1 MESNKNNWN
10 LGKIVFPPTTATLL
24 KKRNKKEYK
33 RFINLQYICVRE
45 ATESQCGILVKVL
58 GKTKADNITFVCGQ
72 PFCNDDEFMLFE
84 GQIISSYSFPTVA
97 ELREVLNIIR
107 SNPSLLSQFEAVSM
121 QFDPNSIFWV
131 NKTGFHLPFTK
142 KPRCYDAS
150 TNRLCKAPKDSEPCR
165 LTMAYF
171 NTKHELVEPDVIV
184 STVEEP
190 IVEEPIVEEAIVEE
204 PIVEEPI
211 VKEPIVEEPIVEEP
225 TVEESIV
232 EEPIIEE
239 PIVEEPIAEE
249 PIIEEPTVEKPTVE
263 KPTVEKPIVEKPIVE
278 KPEGKSS
285 IWRVFLII
293 FVVILLVGAF
303 LAGKYVS
310 SLNYSGNRDKNSVTK
325 SVTEETIST
334 EKNDAPSQQKD
345 TISQPKKKE
354 TVSKPEKKDTLLTQ
368 DQYEAMDIRLK
379 TGAYRIIGT
388 DKIIT
393 VKPGDNLTRIC
404 NHTLGPGMEC
414 YIEVYNN
421 IKPDAPLEPGK
432 EIKIPKVNGA
442 GRSRLS
448 TCLLHALDLPAPSFR
463 PTCPILK
470 GSSL

>member
-58 GKTKADNITFVCGQ
+58 GKTKADDITFVCGQ
-72 PFCNDDEFMLFE
+72 PFCNDDVFMLFE
-84 GQIISSYSFPTVA
+84 GQVISSYSFPTVA

-150 TNRLCKAPKDSEPCR
+150 TNRLCKAPKDSEPYR

-190 IVEEPIVEEAIVEE
+190 IVEKAIVEE

-278 KPEGKSS
+278 KPEGKSR

-334 EKNDAPSQQKD
+334 EKHDAPSQQKD

-421 IKPDAPLEPGK
+421 IKADTPLEPGK
-432 EIKIPKVNGA
+432 EIKIPKVE
-442 GRSRLS
+442 
-448 TCLLHALDLPAPSFR
+448 
-463 PTCPILK
+463 LK
-470 GSSL
+470 KKKKQAK

>member
-58 GKTKADNITFVCGQ
+58 GKTKADDITFVCGQ
-72 PFCNDDEFMLFE
+72 PFCNDDVFMLFE
-84 GQIISSYSFPTVA
+84 GQVISSYSFPTVA

-190 IVEEPIVEEAIVEE
+190 IVEEPIVEE
-204 PIVEEPI
+204 
-211 VKEPIVEEPIVEEP
+211 P
-225 TVEESIV
+225 TA
-232 EEPIIEE
+232 EE

-249 PIIEEPTVEKPTVE
+249 PIIEEPTAEEPTVE

-278 KPEGKSS
+278 KPEGKSR

-421 IKPDAPLEPGK
+421 IKPDTPLEPGK
-432 EIKIPKVNGA
+432 EIKIPKVE
-442 GRSRLS
+442 
-448 TCLLHALDLPAPSFR
+448 
-463 PTCPILK
+463 LK
-470 GSSL
+470 KKKKQAK

>member
-58 GKTKADNITFVCGQ
+58 GKTKADDITFVCGQ
-72 PFCNDDEFMLFE
+72 PFCNDDVFMLFE
-84 GQIISSYSFPTVA
+84 GQVISSYSFPTVA

-150 TNRLCKAPKDSEPCR
+150 TNRLCKAPKDSEPYR

-184 STVEEP
+184 ST
-190 IVEEPIVEEAIVEE
+190 IEEPIVEEAIVEE

-225 TVEESIV
+225 TVEEPTVEESIV

-239 PIVEEPIAEE
+239 PIVEEPIVEE
-249 PIIEEPTVEKPTVE
+249 PIVEEPIVEKPT
-263 KPTVEKPIVEKPIVE
+263 VEKPIVE

-421 IKPDAPLEPGK
+421 IKPDTPLEPGK
-432 EIKIPKVNGA
+432 EIKIPKVE
-442 GRSRLS
+442 
-448 TCLLHALDLPAPSFR
+448 
-463 PTCPILK
+463 LK
-470 GSSL
+470 KKKKQAK

>member
-1 MESNKNNWN
+1 MESNKNDWN

-58 GKTKADNITFVCGQ
+58 GKTKADDITFVCGQ

-84 GQIISSYSFPTVA
+84 GQVISSYSFPTVA

-184 STVEEP
+184 SNVEEP
-190 IVEEPIVEEAIVEE
+190 IVEEPIVEE
-204 PIVEEPI
+204 
-211 VKEPIVEEPIVEEP
+211 P
-225 TVEESIV
+225 TA
-232 EEPIIEE
+232 EE

-249 PIIEEPTVEKPTVE
+249 PIIEEPTAEEPTVE

-278 KPEGKSS
+278 KPEGKSR

-421 IKPDAPLEPGK
+421 IKPDTPLEPGK
-432 EIKIPKVNGA
+432 EIKIPKVE
-442 GRSRLS
+442 
-448 TCLLHALDLPAPSFR
+448 
-463 PTCPILK
+463 LK
-470 GSSL
+470 KKKKQAK

>member
-1 MESNKNNWN
+1 
-10 LGKIVFPPTTATLL
+10 
-24 KKRNKKEYK
+24 
-33 RFINLQYICVRE
+33 
-45 ATESQCGILVKVL
+45 
-58 GKTKADNITFVCGQ
+58 
-72 PFCNDDEFMLFE
+72 
-84 GQIISSYSFPTVA
+84 
-97 ELREVLNIIR
+97 
-107 SNPSLLSQFEAVSM
+107 M

-171 NTKHELVEPDVIV
+171 NTKHELVEPDVSVSTVEEPTVEETIV
-184 STVEEP
+184 EEPIVEEPIVEEPIVEEPIVEKPIVEEPTVEEP
-190 IVEEPIVEEAIVEE
+190 IVEEPIVEE

-211 VKEPIVEEPIVEEP
+211 IEKPIVEEPIVE
-225 TVEESIV
+225 
-232 EEPIIEE
+232 
-239 PIVEEPIAEE
+239 
-249 PIIEEPTVEKPTVE
+249 KPT
-263 KPTVEKPIVEKPIVE
+263 IEKPIVE

-310 SLNYSGNRDKNSVTK
+310 SLNYSGNRDKNSVTI
-325 SVTEETIST
+325 SVTEEAIST

-421 IKPDAPLEPGK
+421 IKPDTPLEPGK
-432 EIKIPKVNGA
+432 KIKIPKVE
-442 GRSRLS
+442 
-448 TCLLHALDLPAPSFR
+448 
-463 PTCPILK
+463 LK
-470 GSSL
+470 KKKKQAK

>member
-190 IVEEPIVEEAIVEE
+190 IVEEAIVEE

-211 VKEPIVEEPIVEEP
+211 VKEPIVKEPIVEEPIVEEP
-225 TVEESIV
+225 IVEEPIV
-232 EEPIIEE
+232 EEPIIEK

-263 KPTVEKPIVEKPIVE
+263 KPIVEKPIVEKPIVE
-278 KPEGKSS
+278 KPEGKSR

-310 SLNYSGNRDKNSVTK
+310 SLNYSENRDKNSVTK

-432 EIKIPKVNGA
+432 EIKIPKVE
-442 GRSRLS
+442 
-448 TCLLHALDLPAPSFR
+448 
-463 PTCPILK
+463 LK
-470 GSSL
+470 KKKKQAK

>member
-1 MESNKNNWN
+1 
-10 LGKIVFPPTTATLL
+10 
-24 KKRNKKEYK
+24 
-33 RFINLQYICVRE
+33 
-45 ATESQCGILVKVL
+45 
-58 GKTKADNITFVCGQ
+58 
-72 PFCNDDEFMLFE
+72 
-84 GQIISSYSFPTVA
+84 
-97 ELREVLNIIR
+97 
-107 SNPSLLSQFEAVSM
+107 
-121 QFDPNSIFWV
+121 
-131 NKTGFHLPFTK
+131 
-142 KPRCYDAS
+142 
-150 TNRLCKAPKDSEPCR
+150 
-165 LTMAYF
+165 MAYF

-184 STVEEP
+184 ST
-190 IVEEPIVEEAIVEE
+190 VEEPIVEEAIVEE

-249 PIIEEPTVEKPTVE
+249 PIIEEPTAEEPIVEEPIVEKPIVEEPIVEKPT
-263 KPTVEKPIVEKPIVE
+263 VEKPIVE

-421 IKPDAPLEPGK
+421 IKADTPLEPGK
-432 EIKIPKVNGA
+432 EIKIPKVE
-442 GRSRLS
+442 
-448 TCLLHALDLPAPSFR
+448 
-463 PTCPILK
+463 LK
-470 GSSL
+470 KKKKQAK

>member
-1 MESNKNNWN
+1 MESNKNDWN

-190 IVEEPIVEEAIVEE
+190 TVEETIVEE

-211 VKEPIVEEPIVEEP
+211 VEEPIVEEPIVEEP
-225 TVEESIV
+225 TVEEPIV
-232 EEPIIEE
+232 EE
-239 PIVEEPIAEE
+239 PIVEEPIVEE
-249 PIIEEPTVEKPTVE
+249 PIIEKPIVEEPIVEKPTIE
-263 KPTVEKPIVEKPIVE
+263 KPTIEKPIVE

-310 SLNYSGNRDKNSVTK
+310 SLNYSGNSDKNSVTI
-325 SVTEETIST
+325 SVTEEAIST

-421 IKPDAPLEPGK
+421 IKPDTPLEPGK
-432 EIKIPKVNGA
+432 EIKIPKVE
-442 GRSRLS
+442 LKKKKKQ
-448 TCLLHALDLPAPSFR
+448 AP
-463 PTCPILK
+463 
-470 GSSL
+470 

>member
-58 GKTKADNITFVCGQ
+58 GNTKADNITFVCGQ

-225 TVEESIV
+225 IV
-232 EEPIIEE
+232 EE
-239 PIVEEPIAEE
+239 PIVEEPIVEEPTAEEPIVEE
-249 PIIEEPTVEKPTVE
+249 PIIEKPIVEEPIVE

-278 KPEGKSS
+278 KPEGKSR

-421 IKPDAPLEPGK
+421 IKPDTPLEPGK
-432 EIKIPKVNGA
+432 EIKIPKVE
-442 GRSRLS
+442 
-448 TCLLHALDLPAPSFR
+448 
-463 PTCPILK
+463 LK
-470 GSSL
+470 KKKKQAK

>member
-58 GKTKADNITFVCGQ
+58 GNTKADNITFVCGQ

-211 VKEPIVEEPIVEEP
+211 VEEPIVKEPIVEEPIVEEP
-225 TVEESIV
+225 IV
-232 EEPIIEE
+232 EE
-239 PIVEEPIAEE
+239 PIVEEPIVEEPTAEEPIVEE
-249 PIIEEPTVEKPTVE
+249 PIIEKPIVEEPIVE

-278 KPEGKSS
+278 KPEGKSR

-421 IKPDAPLEPGK
+421 IKPDTPLEPGK
-432 EIKIPKVNGA
+432 EIKIPKVE
-442 GRSRLS
+442 
-448 TCLLHALDLPAPSFR
+448 
-463 PTCPILK
+463 LK
-470 GSSL
+470 KKKKQAK

>member
-58 GKTKADNITFVCGQ
+58 GKTKADDITFVCGQ
-72 PFCNDDEFMLFE
+72 PFCNDDVFMLFE
-84 GQIISSYSFPTVA
+84 GQVISSYSFPTVA

-190 IVEEPIVEEAIVEE
+190 IVEEPIVEE
-204 PIVEEPI
+204 
-211 VKEPIVEEPIVEEP
+211 P
-225 TVEESIV
+225 TA
-232 EEPIIEE
+232 EE

-249 PIIEEPTVEKPTVE
+249 PIIEEPTAEEPTVE

-278 KPEGKSS
+278 KPIVEKPIVEKPEGKSR

-421 IKPDAPLEPGK
+421 IKPDTPLEPGK
-432 EIKIPKVNGA
+432 EIKIPKVE
-442 GRSRLS
+442 
-448 TCLLHALDLPAPSFR
+448 
-463 PTCPILK
+463 LK
-470 GSSL
+470 KKKKQAK

>member
-84 GQIISSYSFPTVA
+84 GQVISSYSFPTVA

-190 IVEEPIVEEAIVEE
+190 IVEEA
-204 PIVEEPI
+204 IVEEPI
-211 VKEPIVEEPIVEEP
+211 VKEPIVEEPIA
-225 TVEESIV
+225 

-239 PIVEEPIAEE
+239 PTAEE

-263 KPTVEKPIVEKPIVE
+263 KPIVE
-278 KPEGKSS
+278 KPEGKSR

-421 IKPDAPLEPGK
+421 IKPDTPLEPGK
-432 EIKIPKVNGA
+432 EIKIPKVE
-442 GRSRLS
+442 
-448 TCLLHALDLPAPSFR
+448 
-463 PTCPILK
+463 LK
-470 GSSL
+470 KKKKQAK

>member
-72 PFCNDDEFMLFE
+72 PFCNDDVFMLFE
-84 GQIISSYSFPTVA
+84 GQVISSYSFPTVA

-150 TNRLCKAPKDSEPCR
+150 TNRLCKAPKDSEPYR

-225 TVEESIV
+225 IV
-232 EEPIIEE
+232 EE
-239 PIVEEPIAEE
+239 PIVEEPIIEKPIVEE
-249 PIIEEPTVEKPTVE
+249 PIVEEPTVEKPT
-263 KPTVEKPIVEKPIVE
+263 IEKPIVE

-421 IKPDAPLEPGK
+421 IKADTPLEPGK
-432 EIKIPKVNGA
+432 EIKIPKVE
-442 GRSRLS
+442 
-448 TCLLHALDLPAPSFR
+448 
-463 PTCPILK
+463 LK
-470 GSSL
+470 KKKKQAK

>member
-58 GKTKADNITFVCGQ
+58 GKTKADDITFVCGQ
-72 PFCNDDEFMLFE
+72 PFCNDDVFMLFE
-84 GQIISSYSFPTVA
+84 GQVISSYSFPTVA

-150 TNRLCKAPKDSEPCR
+150 TNRLCKAPKDSEPYR

-190 IVEEPIVEEAIVEE
+190 TVEEPIVEEAIVEE
-204 PIVEEPI
+204 PIV
-211 VKEPIVEEPIVEEP
+211 KEPIVEEPIVEEPTVEEP

-249 PIIEEPTVEKPTVE
+249 PTAEEPTVEKPTVE
-263 KPTVEKPIVEKPIVE
+263 KPTVEKPIVEKP
-278 KPEGKSS
+278 EGKSR

-310 SLNYSGNRDKNSVTK
+310 SLNYSGNRDKKSVTI
-325 SVTEETIST
+325 SVTEEAIST

-421 IKPDAPLEPGK
+421 IKADTPLEPGK
-432 EIKIPKVNGA
+432 EIKIPKVE
-442 GRSRLS
+442 
-448 TCLLHALDLPAPSFR
+448 
-463 PTCPILK
+463 LK
-470 GSSL
+470 KKKKQAK

>member
-58 GKTKADNITFVCGQ
+58 GKTKADDITFVCGQ
-72 PFCNDDEFMLFE
+72 PFCNDDVFMLFE
-84 GQIISSYSFPTVA
+84 GQVISSYSFPTVA

-150 TNRLCKAPKDSEPCR
+150 TNRLCKAPKDSEPYR

-190 IVEEPIVEEAIVEE
+190 IVEEPIVEE
-204 PIVEEPI
+204 PIVEEP
-211 VKEPIVEEPIVEEP
+211 
-225 TVEESIV
+225 IV

-263 KPTVEKPIVEKPIVE
+263 KPTVEKPIVEKP
-278 KPEGKSS
+278 EGKSR

-421 IKPDAPLEPGK
+421 IKPDTPLEPGK
-432 EIKIPKVNGA
+432 EIKIPKVE
-442 GRSRLS
+442 
-448 TCLLHALDLPAPSFR
+448 
-463 PTCPILK
+463 LK
-470 GSSL
+470 KKKKQAK

>member
-1 MESNKNNWN
+1 MESNKNDWN

-33 RFINLQYICVRE
+33 RLINLQYICVRE

-84 GQIISSYSFPTVA
+84 GQVISSYSFPTVA

-225 TVEESIV
+225 TVEEPTVEESIV
-232 EEPIIEE
+232 EEPIVKEPIVEEPTVEE
-239 PIVEEPIAEE
+239 PIVEEPIVEEPIVEE
-249 PIIEEPTVEKPTVE
+249 PIIEKPIVEEPIVE

-310 SLNYSGNRDKNSVTK
+310 SLNYSGNRDKNSVTI

-421 IKPDAPLEPGK
+421 IKPDTPLEPGK
-432 EIKIPKVNGA
+432 EIKIPKVE
-442 GRSRLS
+442 
-448 TCLLHALDLPAPSFR
+448 
-463 PTCPILK
+463 LK
-470 GSSL
+470 KKKKQAK

>member
-72 PFCNDDEFMLFE
+72 PFCNDDVFMLFE
-84 GQIISSYSFPTVA
+84 GQVISSYSFPTVA

-150 TNRLCKAPKDSEPCR
+150 TNRLCKAPKDSEPYR

-225 TVEESIV
+225 IV
-232 EEPIIEE
+232 EE
-239 PIVEEPIAEE
+239 PIVEEPI
-249 PIIEEPTVEKPTVE
+249 IE
-263 KPTVEKPIVEKPIVE
+263 KPTVEKPIVEKP
-278 KPEGKSS
+278 EGKSR

-421 IKPDAPLEPGK
+421 IKADTPLEPGK
-432 EIKIPKVNGA
+432 EIKIPKVE
-442 GRSRLS
+442 
-448 TCLLHALDLPAPSFR
+448 
-463 PTCPILK
+463 LK
-470 GSSL
+470 KKKKQAK

>member
-58 GKTKADNITFVCGQ
+58 GKTKADNITFVCRQ
-72 PFCNDDEFMLFE
+72 PFCNDDVFMLFE
-84 GQIISSYSFPTVA
+84 GQVISSYSFPTVA

-171 NTKHELVEPDVIV
+171 NTQHELVEPDVIV

-211 VKEPIVEEPIVEEP
+211 V
-225 TVEESIV
+225 

-239 PIVEEPIAEE
+239 PIVEKPTAEEPTAEE
-249 PIIEEPTVEKPTVE
+249 PIVEEPIVEKPT
-263 KPTVEKPIVEKPIVE
+263 IEKPIVE

-325 SVTEETIST
+325 SVTEEAIST

-421 IKPDAPLEPGK
+421 IKADTPLEPGK
-432 EIKIPKVNGA
+432 EIKIPKVE
-442 GRSRLS
+442 
-448 TCLLHALDLPAPSFR
+448 
-463 PTCPILK
+463 LK
-470 GSSL
+470 KKKKQAK